1 MVLTTSDI
9 GIEPDQ
15 VEQNLAIKFKTAKS
29 WNAVLLIDE
38 ADVYLAYRDVKDLK
52 RSSLVASEYISSSLT

>member
-9 GIEPDQ
+9 GIEPKE
-15 VEQNLAIKFKTAKS
+15 VERNLANKFKTAKS
-29 WNAVLLIDE
+29 WNALLLIDE

-52 RSSLVASEYISSSLT
+52 RSSLVAS

>member
-9 GIEPDQ
+9 GIEPDE
-15 VEQNLAIKFKTAKS
+15 VEKNLARKFKTAKS
-29 WNAVLLIDE
+29 WNALLLIDE

-52 RSSLVASEYISSSLT
+52 RSSLVAS

>member
-9 GIEPDQ
+9 GIEPEE
-15 VEQNLAIKFKTAKS
+15 VEENLARNFKTAKS
-29 WNAVLLIDE
+29 WNALLLIDE

-52 RSSLVASEYISSSLT
+52 RSSLVAS